1 MTLTQEWYHARYGG
15 WGAFRLDPTT
25 LASVATIDPPRPYP
39 RALDTP
45 QSSTAGMV
53 VRWAQDSGAGPDAG
67 VRYMLRW
74 ETLESNRD
82 MPRDP
87 IPPPTRLRLYGV
99 REP

>member
-1 MTLTQEWYHARYGG
+1 
-15 WGAFRLDPTT
+15 
-25 LASVATIDPPRPYP
+25 
-39 RALDTP
+39 
-45 QSSTAGMV
+45 MV
-53 VRWAQDSGAGPDAG
+53 VRWAQDTGAGPDPG

-99 REP
+99 RQP